1 MQGGHGRA
9 CEVALLPF
17 PVSQTTGGAVDDD
30 GSEIS
35 AATPTPESERK
46 GPTGEAP
53 GLRAQFGATIEAVK
67 RLFQAH
73 VDLAK
78 AELGEIVDE
87 VKRMV
92 ALGGLAL
99 GAVLLAGLLLFVGG
113 ILFLGEWL
121 FGSIGWGVLLGFLL
135 LLDVAVMAL
144 LLALDQKPAK
154 VSSSLIVASVI
165 GVAVGVL
172 LGFDLTHRGWTTLG
186 DSLASAYDPN
196 TRAVLLAVGSSA
208 AILGLFGFATGLG
221 QGVGHALGRLLVWAV
236 IGAFVGLLTVISIP
250 AQVGAAI
257 GVMAALIAWPA
268 IAAREVLR
276 TGVDG
281 EALAAKFTP
290 RQTIDLTKET
300 IEWVRARTPLVPKS

>member
-1 MQGGHGRA
+1 M
-9 CEVALLPF
+9 
-17 PVSQTTGGAVDDD
+17 DDD
-30 GSEIS
+30 GSKMS
-35 AATPTPESERK
+35 AEAPAPASE
-46 GPTGEAP
+46 PTGKPAKEPATGEPP
-53 GLRAQFGATIEAVK
+53 GLRAQFGATLEAGK
-67 RLFQAH
+67 RLVRAH

-78 AELGEIVDE
+78 AEIGEIVGE

-99 GAVLLAGLLLFVGG
+99 VAVLMAGLLLFVGG

-135 LLDVAVMAL
+135 LLDVAVIAL
-144 LLALDQKPAK
+144 LLALDQKAAR
-154 VSSSLIVASVI
+154 VSSSLLVAVVI

-172 LGFDLTHRGWTTLG
+172 LGFDLTHRGWTSLG

-208 AILGLFGFATGLG
+208 GILGLFGFATGISRG
-221 QGVGHALGRLLVWAV
+221 FSHAIGRLFVWAF
-236 IGAFVGLLTVISIP
+236 IGVFVGLLTVISIP

-257 GVMAALIAWPA
+257 GVMATLIAWPV
-268 IAAREVLR
+268 IAARELMR

-281 EALAAKFTP
+281 DAIAARFTP
-290 RQTIDLTKET
+290 QQTIDLTKET

>member
-1 MQGGHGRA
+1 
-9 CEVALLPF
+9 
-17 PVSQTTGGAVDDD
+17 VDDD
-30 GSEIS
+30 GSEMS
-35 AATPTPESERK
+35 AAASAPASEPASK
-46 GPTGEAP
+46 AAKEPATGEAP
-53 GLRAQFGATIEAVK
+53 GLRAQFGATLEAGK
-67 RLFQAH
+67 RLFRAH

-78 AELGEIVDE
+78 AEIGEIVGE

-92 ALGGLAL
+92 ALGALAL
-99 GAVLLAGLLLFVGG
+99 GVVLMAGLLLFVGG

-154 VSSSLIVASVI
+154 VSSSLLVAVVA

-172 LGFDLTHRGWTTLG
+172 LGFDLTHRGWTSLG

-196 TRAVLLAVGSSA
+196 TRAVLLAVGASA
-208 AILGLFGFATGLG
+208 AILGLFGFATGLARG
-221 QGVGHALGRLLVWAV
+221 FSHAVARLLVWAV

-250 AQVGAAI
+250 AQVGAAL
-257 GVMAALIAWPA
+257 GVMAALIAWPV
-268 IAAREVLR
+268 IAGRELLR

-290 RQTIDLTKET
+290 QQTIDLTKET